1 MKEVAQA
8 FLLWAVAKSRTK
20 HQFFGMLENTGGLFW
35 NFSPII
41 HRLDRW
47 NEIPLFLESLL
58 NNGISF
64 HLSTGAGFL
73 PSTGTLKG
81 DLEGC
86 PKKYESTGRLF
97 KTFFIPL
104 P

>member
-1 MKEVAQA
+1 M
-8 FLLWAVAKSRTK
+8 
-20 HQFFGMLENTGGLFW
+20 
-35 NFSPII
+35 
-41 HRLDRW
+41 
-47 NEIPLFLESLL
+47 

-86 PKKYESTGRLF
+86 PKNMKAPAGCLRLSSYF
-97 KTFFIPL
+97 CHENIAIFASFWGMPLRTYIQFIHEWTKEICGTATSA
-104 P
+104 